1 MEIRNWCG
9 FQYNFCYCSIIGG
22 SEEYN
27 NIYNV
32 SIQLL
37 LLFYIIKHDKHV
49 VSNGFNT
56 NFVTVLFLQY
66 VTLLRKKQ
74 GFNTTFVTVLWQGKQ
89 VRRVPVISFNTTFVT
104 VLYIMRF
111 YVNCQNICFNTTFV
125 TVLLE
130 SPLCLL
136 AYTDRFNTTFVTVLL
151 GFLHPFPLPF

>member
-56 NFVTVLFLQY
+56 
-66 VTLLRKKQ
+66 
-74 GFNTTFVTVLWQGKQ
+74 
-89 VRRVPVISFNTTFVT
+89 
-104 VLYIMRF
+104 
-111 YVNCQNICFNTTFV
+111 TFV

-130 SPLCLL
+130 SSMKILICTVQFQYNFCYCSMVNDSIRGHYNVAFQYNFCYCSINCIILVTSYIVVSIQLL
-136 AYTDRFNTTFVTVLL
+136 LL
-151 GFLHPFPLPF
+151 FYVNGYVWEGGWDGVSIQLLLLFYLWCGCRAT

>member
-56 NFVTVLFLQY
+56 
-66 VTLLRKKQ
+66 
-74 GFNTTFVTVLWQGKQ
+74 
-89 VRRVPVISFNTTFVT
+89 
-104 VLYIMRF
+104 
-111 YVNCQNICFNTTFV
+111 TFV

-130 SPLCLL
+130 SSMKILICTVQFQYNFCYCSMVNDSIRGHYNVAFQYNFCYCSINCIILVTSYIVVSIQLLLLFYPDKVLCVRAKLSFQ
-136 AYTDRFNTTFVTVLL
+136 YNFCYCSIW
-151 GFLHPFPLPF
+151 